1 MDSRQL
7 WAQHLQL
14 TQEHRQ
20 PSPPGV
26 LSVARGQ
33 PGSQSSDQQGL
44 QTQDWVC
51 EPQEP
56 KCPSRH
62 WSISIDERRQLAVLG
77 AQERQDVAGAPSQ
90 GRDITQM
97 VAELVSKDVVKDVL
111 LMQPLRSGGSTE
123 AFHDVPARSTP
134 FWQTATLKSRASQTP
149 RS

>member
-1 MDSRQL
+1 M
-7 WAQHLQL
+7 LQ
-14 TQEHRQ
+14 
-20 PSPPGV
+20 PPLKPPTV
-26 LSVARGQ
+26 YGQ
-33 PGSQSSDQQGL
+33 TL
-44 QTQDWVC
+44 QMVC